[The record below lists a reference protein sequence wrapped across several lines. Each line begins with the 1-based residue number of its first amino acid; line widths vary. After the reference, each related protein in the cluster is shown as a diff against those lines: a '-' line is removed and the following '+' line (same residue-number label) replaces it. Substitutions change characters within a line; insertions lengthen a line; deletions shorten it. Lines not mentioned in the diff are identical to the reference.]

1 MNRETFERRTRFRA
15 EIVERVRV
23 ALEPVGFS
31 SVKRLTGC
39 TPGTLQNVLNRENQD
54 YSTFAKKGPPS
65 IRMGGADLAAWLSN
79 NLKELSASDAAGILR
94 AVAVDIEGGED
105 NGRL

>member
-65 IRMGGADLAAWLSN
+65 TRMGGAELAAWLSD

-94 AVAVDIEGGED
+94 AVAADIEGGEN

>member
-15 EIVERVRV
+15 EIVERVRA

-39 TPGTLQNVLNRENQD
+39 TPGTLQNVLNRQDQD
-54 YSTFAKKGPPS
+54 YSTFSKKGPPS
-65 IRMGGADLAAWLSN
+65 TRMGGAELAAWLSD
-79 NLKELSASDAAGILR
+79 NLKELSARDAAGILR
-94 AVAVDIEGGED
+94 AVAADIEAMK
-105 NGRL
+105 